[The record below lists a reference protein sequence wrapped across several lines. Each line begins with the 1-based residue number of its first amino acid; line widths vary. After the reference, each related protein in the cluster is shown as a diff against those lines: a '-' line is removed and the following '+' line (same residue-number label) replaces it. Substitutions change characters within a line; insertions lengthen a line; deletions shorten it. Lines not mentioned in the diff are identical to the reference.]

1 MTSDHEGFASNKIRH
16 SNPGFG
22 EPPTK
27 PETPAEPDPL
37 PVAESL
43 GPRNVGKLITAFGKD
58 VRHEDEWKRTP
69 NTTGSG
75 AIHVK
80 TFHSKLTDDALSY
93 MDQSINE
100 WLDAHPQY
108 EVKFVTTSVGT
119 LTGKL
124 KEPHL
129 ICQVWV

>member
-1 MTSDHEGFASNKIRH
+1 MDPKHPHNAPSSSSKIRH
-16 SNPGFG
+16 QESQLGAIPMASDAPSVPVVETGLPG
-22 EPPTK
+22 
-27 PETPAEPDPL
+27 
-37 PVAESL
+37 
-43 GPRNVGKLITAFGKD
+43 VGSKKITAIGEKK
-58 VRHEDEWKRTP
+58 RHEEEWTRTP
-69 NTTGSG
+69 NATGTG

-80 TFHSKLTDDALSY
+80 TFHSKLTDDALRY
-93 MDQSINE
+93 MDRSINE

-108 EVKFVTTSVGT
+108 EVKFVNSSIGV